1 MELVVITS
9 IKAMELLV
17 IIYILAARSAYGRH
31 GTASLFARAS
41 RSQKE
46 NTPRPSASELFTFLL
61 ALRAHKKPGANF
73 LNFETCVWG
82 VWGSLPTLPNL
93 QYFFLL

>member
-1 MELVVITS
+1 MISGLNEHILG
-9 IKAMELLV
+9 
-17 IIYILAARSAYGRH
+17 IIMVLAARSAYGRH

-61 ALRAHKKPGANF
+61 AVRAHKKPGANF
-73 LNFETCVWG
+73 
-82 VWGSLPTLPNL
+82 
-93 QYFFLL
+93 